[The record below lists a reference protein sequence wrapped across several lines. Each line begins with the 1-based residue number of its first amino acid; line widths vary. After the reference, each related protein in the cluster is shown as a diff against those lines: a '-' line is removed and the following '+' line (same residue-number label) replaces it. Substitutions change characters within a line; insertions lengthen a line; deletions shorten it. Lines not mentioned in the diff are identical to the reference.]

1 MSSDVAPLQ
10 SSMSEAAISTKSA
23 RILENFSCFDAEVRL
38 AESAYA
44 KGEFELAAFYAST
57 AATIATHRHCG
68 IFSSPRLEAI
78 LNAIGRQVIAGES
91 PKPPRRHC
99 RIKKVLHVGSEL
111 SPVGGLTRM
120 ISRWIDAD
128 ADRTNS
134 LVLTQHRGIIPQ
146 HLQAAITRSGG
157 RIIKL
162 NQSFGTRFDWA
173 RKLRRI
179 AASYD
184 VIILHIHCE
193 DVVPILAFANQ
204 GGLPPILF
212 LNHADHLFWLGT
224 SIADMVLNL
233 RDAAADISI
242 VRRGIPPTRNFL
254 LPTIVDSTVRQHSR
268 NAAKLAIGLPQDAIV
283 LLSVA
288 RKPKYRSLDGVSFAD
303 RHMQLLEKHPQVH
316 LLVVGPGEPDDW
328 QVAKS
333 RTGGRI
339 LGLPEIADP
348 RLYFEAADIYV
359 DSYPFVS
366 STSMMEAAGYGL
378 PVVTIFTL
386 PDEARIFGI
395 NHVGLDGTSLVAR
408 TPDEYEA
415 LLDRLVVDAGFREHK
430 GDAVRQAIER
440 YHAPRGWHSH
450 LEDAFK
456 QAMDAGERSDNLIA
470 ANASLEKP
478 KLGPPDD
485 LHQDIVGSEYMI
497 AEINMVYM
505 GALPFRKR
513 LALWLKMRRRGEIT
527 GLAANFRTLLPE
539 WLKRTVNP

>member
-1 MSSDVAPLQ
+1 MSSEVGPLR
-10 SSMSEAAISTKSA
+10 SGMGEAGISTRSA
-23 RILENFSCFDAEVRL
+23 RILANFSSFDAEVRL
-38 AESAYA
+38 AEDAYA
-44 KGEFELAAFYAST
+44 KGKFEMAAFYAST

-78 LNAIGRQVIAGES
+78 LSAIGRQVSASETSGAFKR
-91 PKPPRRHC
+91 PDRL
-99 RIKKVLHVGSEL
+99 KKVLHVGSEL

-134 LVLTQHRGIIPQ
+134 LVLTQHRGTIPQ
-146 HLQAAITRSGG
+146 HLRTAIKRSGG
-157 RIIKL
+157 DIVKL

-173 RKLRRI
+173 RTLRRI
-179 AASYD
+179 AISYD

-204 GGLPPILF
+204 SGMPPVLF

-224 SIADMVLNL
+224 SVAHMVLNL
-233 RDAAADISI
+233 RQAAADISI
-242 VRRGIPPTRNFL
+242 FRRGIPSTRNFL
-254 LPTIVDSTVRQHSR
+254 LPTIVNSTVRHRSR
-268 NAAKLAIGLPQDAIV
+268 NAAKLALGLPEDEIV

-303 RHMQLLEKHPQVH
+303 RHVELLKKHPKAH
-316 LLVVGPGEPDDW
+316 LIVVGPGEPDDW
-328 QVAKS
+328 RVAKS
-333 RTGGRI
+333 RAGGRI
-339 LGLPEIADP
+339 TGLPEIADP
-348 RLYFEAADIYV
+348 QLYFEAADIYV
-359 DSYPFVS
+359 NSYPFVS

-386 PDEARIFGI
+386 SDEARIFGI

-408 TPDEYEA
+408 TPKEYDA
-415 LLDRLVVDAGFREHK
+415 LLDQLVVDAVFRKQK

-440 YHAPRGWHSH
+440 YHVPRGWHSH
-450 LEDAFK
+450 LENAFK
-456 QAMDAGERSDNLIA
+456 QAIDVGERSADIIA
-470 ANASLEKP
+470 ANATLEHP
-478 KLGPPDD
+478 QLGPPDD
-485 LHQDIVGSEYMI
+485 LHEDIVGSEYRV

-505 GALPFRKR
+505 GALPFRQR

-527 GLAANFRTLLPE
+527 GVATTLRTLLPE
-539 WLKRTVNP
+539 WLKRTINP